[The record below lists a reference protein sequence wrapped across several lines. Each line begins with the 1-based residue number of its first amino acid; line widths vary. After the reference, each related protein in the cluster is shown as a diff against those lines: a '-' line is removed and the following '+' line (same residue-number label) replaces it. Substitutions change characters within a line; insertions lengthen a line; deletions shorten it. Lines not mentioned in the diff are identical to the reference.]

1 MPPLSDAPAL
11 KTLAD
16 RVRPVD
22 RRAGDAT
29 RAYLDTLTKPPGSLG
44 DLEALA
50 VQLGEIT
57 GQAKPEVTP
66 PACIVFA
73 ADHGV
78 AAEGVSAFDQE
89 VTAQMVANFAAGG
102 AAINAFAR
110 CIDARL
116 EVVDVGVA
124 GDMADTGTA
133 DNPVV
138 NAKIRRG
145 TGNILTEP
153 AMSCEEA
160 VAALDAGAQAASRAL
175 DAGCRCLIVGE
186 MGIANTTAASAML
199 AVLTGHPVSG
209 VVGTGT
215 GISSAGLSHKV
226 SVIERA
232 IEARWMDVS
241 NPLDVLANVGGLEIG
256 AMAGAYLAGAARGV
270 PCLVDGFIA
279 TVAALLACE
288 LCPEVR
294 GYLIFGHRS
303 EEPGHDVALE
313 ALDAAPLLA
322 LGMRLGEGSGAA
334 LAFPLLDAACAMLR
348 EMATFADAGVDDSR
362 S

>member
-1 MPPLSDAPAL
+1 MPPLSDAPVLKAL
-11 KTLAD
+11 AE

-22 RRAGDAT
+22 RAAGDAT

-50 VQLGEIT
+50 VQLSAIT
-57 GQAKPEVTP
+57 GQAKPDVMP

-78 AAEGVSAFDQE
+78 AVEGVSAFGQE

-110 CIDARL
+110 CIGARL
-116 EVVDVGVA
+116 EVVDVGV
-124 GDMADTGTA
+124 TA
-133 DNPVV
+133 DVTDMGTVENPVV
-138 NAKIRRG
+138 NAKVRG
-145 TGNILTEP
+145 GTANMLKAP
-153 AMSCEEA
+153 AMSREEA
-160 VAALDAGAQAASRAL
+160 VKSLEAGVDAANRAFES
-175 DAGCRCLIVGE
+175 GCRCLIVGE
-186 MGIANTTAASAML
+186 MGIANTTAASAVL

-215 GISSAGLSHKV
+215 GINSVKLTHKI

-232 IEARWMDVS
+232 IDARWMNAN
-241 NPLDVLANVGGLEIG
+241 NPLEVLASVGGLEIG
-256 AMAGAYLAGAARGV
+256 AMAGAYLAGAARGK

-288 LCPEVR
+288 ICPSVR
-294 GYLIFGHRS
+294 GYLVFGHRS
-303 EEPGHDVALE
+303 LEPGHGVALQ
-313 ALDAAPLLA
+313 ALHARPILTMD
-322 LGMRLGEGSGAA
+322 MRLGEGSGAA
-334 LAFPLLDAACAMLR
+334 LAFPLLNAACAMLR
-348 EMATFADAGVDDSR
+348 EMATFADAGVDASR